1 VIPEHCLAD
10 GVGGAGGTGGAPPVP
25 PAGGTTRCSG

>member
-25 PAGGTTRCSG
+25 PARGTTRCSG

>member
-10 GVGGAGGTGGAPPVP
+10 GVGGAGGTGGARPVP
-25 PAGGTTRCSG
+25 PARGTTRCSG